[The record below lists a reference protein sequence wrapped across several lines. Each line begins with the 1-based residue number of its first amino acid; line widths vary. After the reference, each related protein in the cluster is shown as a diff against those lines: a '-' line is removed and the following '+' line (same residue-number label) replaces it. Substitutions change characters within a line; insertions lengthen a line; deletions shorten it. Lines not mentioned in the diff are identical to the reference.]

1 MNRQEP
7 TDARSQGDGDLDR
20 DRIERLNL
28 GRYLQQSI
36 QILQLD
42 VGTINRVSRDEEA
55 LLPALLFFAIAGLA
69 SGAGQFSFRGM
80 IFGPIVATILS
91 FVLVGLLS
99 VLSRLFGG
107 NAEFLD
113 LYRPLGVAAPIFW
126 VQVVPLLGPFLVFL
140 ALVYFAVVAVAVV
153 EQTGRLP
160 KTKALAIVALLAGI
174 SLFLVLVFLAVVGSL
189 LLFRA
194 LFT

>member
-1 MNRQEP
+1 MIRQERTEVP
-7 TDARSQGDGDLDR
+7 SGGESDRERSESLDFG
-20 DRIERLNL
+20 N
-28 GRYLQQSI
+28 YFQKAV

-42 VGTINRVSRDEEA
+42 IPTINQVSRDEEA
-55 LLPALLFFAIAGLA
+55 LVPALLFFAVAGLA
-69 SGAGQFSFRGM
+69 NGAGQFSFRGM
-80 IFGPIVATILS
+80 IFGPVVATLLS
-91 FVLVGLLS
+91 FVFIGLLS
-99 VLSRLFGG
+99 VLARLFGG
-107 NAEFLD
+107 SGEFLD

-126 VQVVPLLGPFLVFL
+126 VQAVPLLGPFLAFL

-160 KTKALAIVALLAGI
+160 RTKAFFIVALLAGI

-189 LLFRA
+189 LLFRW